1 MMIPSFHFC
10 FFVPS
15 FPSLITFPSSPSA
28 TPLPPPSC
36 LLHIT
41 PFDQPL
47 HKNESIQLQASFL
60 RKNHR
65 DLKLATLTCLDS
77 IVQVYGDKLAP
88 DLVAMV
94 MDGLPSL
101 ISDSDLH
108 IALVRLTRH
117 IPF

>member
-1 MMIPSFHFC
+1 MILSFHFC

-15 FPSLITFPSSPSA
+15 FPSLITFPSSLSA
-28 TPLPPPSC
+28 TPFPPPSC
-36 LLHIT
+36 LPPIT
-41 PFDQPL
+41 VFDPPL
-47 HKNESIQLQASFL
+47 PKNESIQLQASFL

-65 DLKLATLTCLDS
+65 DLRLATLACLDS

-94 MDGLPSL
+94 MDGLPAL

-108 IALVRLTRH
+108 IALVSLSRH